1 MRMRLT
7 NLAAMIA
14 AAALTGCG
22 QSTVSAPH
30 TEVPSATNAEP
41 TVSPNTAPLAYVISQ
56 HSPLLDEA
64 ARTAISQDFNGAP
77 LSGAPMQRQVT
88 AENVRCR
95 ELNPPSG
102 APECSVTYGPE
113 QLITIAGEDA
123 TTLFAALAAAGVQDA
138 VATDGVT
145 RELSALLCNV
155 DDATAQGTPATG
167 DQVAGFSCT
176 FTPAP

>member
-1 MRMRLT
+1 MRMPLT
-7 NLAAMIA
+7 NLAVMII

-30 TEVPSATNAEP
+30 AEAPSATNAEP
-41 TVSPNTAPLAYVISQ
+41 TVSPNSAPLAYVISQ
-56 HSPLLDEA
+56 HSPLLDEE

-77 LSGAPMQRQVT
+77 LSAAPMQRQVT

-102 APECSVTYGPE
+102 APECSVTYGPG

-123 TTLFAALAAAGVQDA
+123 TLLFAALAAAGAQDA

-145 RELSALLCNV
+145 RELSALRCNV
-155 DDATAQGTPATG
+155 DDAAAQSTPATG
-167 DQVAGFSCT
+167 DQVSGFSCS